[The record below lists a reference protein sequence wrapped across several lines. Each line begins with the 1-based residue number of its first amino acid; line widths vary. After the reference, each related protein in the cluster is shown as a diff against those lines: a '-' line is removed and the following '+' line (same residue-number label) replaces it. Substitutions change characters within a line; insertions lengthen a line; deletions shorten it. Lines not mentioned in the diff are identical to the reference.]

1 MSITMTMMMPHFF
14 SLFLSPL
21 VLEHFVYNDAAAGA
35 IVIYISNS
43 NYISKLFY
51 SSYIVYANIPYKN
64 ILTFCR
70 RINKNVLLNI
80 NYEASYIH
88 TYILTIY
95 FKM

>member
-1 MSITMTMMMPHFF
+1 MPHFF